1 MYMSARPLPAIAP
14 AVPADTPQPG
24 CDRCAV
30 RRSNAFCN
38 LPRGA
43 FENLQ
48 AISRKQQ
55 LAAGTTLFAT
65 GELCHGAFI
74 VCEGV
79 LQVRNA
85 GNGHPFPWR
94 ASRGDIVGLREAL
107 GASAYRSTAVAVTD
121 CQLRFIP
128 EPALKRLLQTN
139 IDSCLQAVHF
149 A

>member
-1 MYMSARPLPAIAP
+1 MSARPLPATASATP
-14 AVPADTPQPG
+14 SALPQPA
-24 CDRCAV
+24 CDRCPV

-38 LPRGA
+38 LPREA

-48 AISRKQQ
+48 SVSKKQL
-55 LAAGTTLFAT
+55 LAAGTTLFAA
-65 GELCHGAFI
+65 GEMCHGAFI

-79 LQVRNA
+79 LQIRTD
-85 GNGHPFPWR
+85 GQPFPWR
-94 ASRGDIVGLREAL
+94 ASRGDVVGLREAL
-107 GASAYRSTAVAVTD
+107 GASAYRSSVVAVTD

-128 EPALKRLLQTN
+128 EPALKRLLQTS